1 MMVEFL
7 DLIYTGFF
15 DFLTW
20 YSQEALDGVN
30 LIEFLSKQIMIYVL
44 LQIAMYFLPFIR
56 KILNV
61 ICLPFRW
68 IHVYLH
74 VYEAKIVLDE
84 LKEVYE
90 DGEADKSGLNL
101 DSGQI
106 RSSLV
111 SGLDVP
117 DENPGLLMAFNQSS
131 HARRVALAP
140 NRFAIYM
147 LISYIILAPLAFT
160 TGEIFTTQIG
170 SLVHLYF
177 FLGIFGIMMPSM
189 NDWYFIFHSVLIST
203 LNIRPV
209 YIYFSLIV
217 YISFTI
223 DLFWRT
229 NNLFIAIFMG
239 TLSFLVYLAGIV
251 IAHYIA
257 VTGKFGSKF
266 EEAKVFFLPFSPQKE
281 LPQNKNDIQFLA
293 LEELEV

>member
-1 MMVEFL
+1 MAEFL
-7 DLIYTGFF
+7 DLIYIGFF
-15 DFLTW
+15 DFLNW
-20 YSQEALDGVN
+20 YSQEALDGAN
-30 LIEFLSKQIMIYVL
+30 LIEFLSKQIMIYIL

-74 VYEAKIVLDE
+74 VYEAKNVLDD
-84 LKEVYE
+84 LKYE
-90 DGEADKSGLNL
+90 NENGEIDESGLNL

-106 RSSLV
+106 RSSLI
-111 SGLDVP
+111 SGLDVA
-117 DENPGLLMAFNQSS
+117 DENPGLLIAFNHSS

-147 LISYIILAPLAFT
+147 LISYIILAPLAFA

-170 SLVHLYF
+170 SLIHLYF
-177 FLGIFGIMMPSM
+177 FLGIFGVMMPSM
-189 NDWYFIFHSVLIST
+189 NDWYFMLHSVLIST
-203 LNIRPV
+203 LDIRPV

-229 NNLFIAIFMG
+229 GNLFIAIFVG
-239 TLSFLVYLAGIV
+239 TVSFLGYLAGIV
-251 IAHYIA
+251 VTHYFA

-266 EEAKVFFLPFSPQKE
+266 KEAKVFFIPFTSKKE
-281 LPQNKNDIQFLA
+281 LLPDETDIQFLA
-293 LEELEV
+293 LEELDG